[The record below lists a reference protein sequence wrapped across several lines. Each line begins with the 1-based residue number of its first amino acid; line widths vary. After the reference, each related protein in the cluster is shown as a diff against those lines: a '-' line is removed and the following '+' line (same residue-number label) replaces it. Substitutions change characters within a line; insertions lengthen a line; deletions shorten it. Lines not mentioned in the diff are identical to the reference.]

1 MSGLVIEDFQ
11 PREGSVFMLNEDD
24 LPPLEL
30 KLETVEALNASGGP
44 KGMRPP
50 FSLMFRCPDQRV
62 LPQRLYR
69 LEHPAMGEIAIFMV
83 PIGRD
88 QSGVQ
93 YQALFN

>member
-1 MSGLVIEDFQ
+1 MVGLLIEDFQ

-30 KLETVEALNASGGP
+30 VLETVEPLKQKGGP

-50 FSLMFRCPDQRV
+50 FSLLFRCQDQRV
-62 LPQRLYR
+62 LPQRQYR
-69 LEHPAMGEIAIFMV
+69 FEHPAMGEVSIFIV

-88 QSGVQ
+88 ESGVQ
-93 YQALFN
+93 YEALFN

>member
-1 MSGLVIEDFQ
+1 MTGLVIEDFQ
-11 PREGSVFMLNEDD
+11 PREGSVFMLAEDD

-30 KLETVEALNASGGP
+30 TLETVEPLSLNGGP

-62 LPQRLYR
+62 LPQRQYR
-69 LEHPAMGEIAIFMV
+69 LDHPAIGEVSIFIV

-88 QSGVQ
+88 ETGVR
-93 YQALFN
+93 YEAIFN